1 MADFDM
7 GNIGSYFDITQLVL
21 YVFWFFFA
29 GLVLYLHREG
39 KREGYPLETDGDRRV
54 EVVGF
59 PGMPRQKT
67 YTMEDGHSVTVPA
80 PNIEE
85 RPIAAEP
92 AAPWPGA
99 PLVPTGDP
107 MADGVGPASY
117 ALREERPERTHHGD
131 PLIAPLRVLP
141 DYGLSPRD
149 PDPRGYEV
157 AGLDDEVAGTVEDV
171 WIDRTDPQVRFLE
184 VAVGASPAPE
194 AETPAPEAAA
204 GDEAGVEPAPVE
216 APVATAP
223 VSERVLLPINFAH
236 VVPRQRLVQVRA
248 VTGAQLKAAPRIA
261 SEAEVTLREEDRISA
276 YFASGFLYAT
286 AEREEP
292 LV

>member
-1 MADFDM
+1 
-7 GNIGSYFDITQLVL
+7 
-21 YVFWFFFA
+21 
-29 GLVLYLHREG
+29 
-39 KREGYPLETDGDRRV
+39 
-54 EVVGF
+54 
-59 PGMPRQKT
+59 
-67 YTMEDGHSVTVPA
+67 
-80 PNIEE
+80 
-85 RPIAAEP
+85 
-92 AAPWPGA
+92 
-99 PLVPTGDP
+99 

-141 DYGLSPRD
+141 DYGISPRD

-157 AGLDDEVAGTVEDV
+157 AGLDDEVAGTVVDV

-184 VAVGASPAPE
+184 VSVDAGSAPV
-194 AETPAPEAAA
+194 AETSAAEAAP
-204 GDEAGVEPAPVE
+204 GDEAEAEPSAVE
-216 APVATAP
+216 APATTAP
-223 VSERVLLPINFAH
+223 AGERVLLPINFAH
-236 VVPRQRLVQVRA
+236 VVPRQRLVKVRA

-261 SEAEVTLREEDRISA
+261 SEAEVTLREEDRITA